1 MKHITSRDNALF
13 KELKQLATSSQARR
27 QAGRTLLD
35 GVHLCQAYWQSA
47 GAPLFCVVSDASIH
61 HAEVAPLLA
70 QCEAAQVACLCL
82 PDALYKALSQVE
94 NGINVLFIVATP
106 QPVLPAAIKESTV
119 VLDNLQD
126 PGNLGSILRS
136 AAAAGI
142 KNVVCSQGTVFAWS
156 PKVMRAGM
164 GAHFLLNIYEG
175 VDLPMLLKSA
185 RIPILATS
193 SHTKQSIYQADL
205 NREVIWLFGHE
216 GQGVATELMALATT
230 TVTIPQ
236 RAEIESLNVAASAA
250 ICFFEQVRQRT
261 DRH

>member
-1 MKHITSRDNALF
+1 MKHITSRDNAQF

-47 GAPLFCVVSDASIH
+47 GAPLFCVVSDSSTD

-70 QCEAAQVACLCL
+70 QCEAAQVVCLCL

-94 NGINVLFIVATP
+94 NGVNLLFIVATP
-106 QPVLPAAIKESTV
+106 QPKLPAVFHESTV

-126 PGNLGSILRS
+126 PGNMGSILRS

-164 GAHFLLNIYEG
+164 GAHFLLTIYEG
-175 VDLPMLLKSA
+175 VDLNALLQSA
-185 RIPILATS
+185 TIPILATS
-193 SHTKQSIYQADL
+193 SHATQSIYQADL
-205 NREVIWLFGHE
+205 TKEVIWLFGHE
-216 GQGVATELMALATT
+216 GQGVADELMALATS

-236 RAEIESLNVAASAA
+236 RGEIESLNVAASAA
-250 ICFFEQVRQRT
+250 ICFFEQRRQQMAK
-261 DRH
+261 

>member
-1 MKHITSRDNALF
+1 MKQITSRDNALF

-47 GAPLFCVVSDASIH
+47 GAPLFCVVSDTSIQH
-61 HAEVAPLLA
+61 GEVAPLLA
-70 QCEAAQVACLCL
+70 QCEAAQVSCLCL
-82 PDALYKALSQVE
+82 PDTLYKVLSQVE

-106 QPVLPAAIKESTV
+106 QPALPAEIKESTV
-119 VLDNLQD
+119 ILDNLQD

-142 KNVVCSQGTVFAWS
+142 KNVVCSPGTVFAWS

-175 VDLPMLLKSA
+175 VDLSALLKSV

-193 SHTKQSIYQADL
+193 SHTSRSIYQADL
-205 NREVIWLFGHE
+205 NQEVMWLFGHE
-216 GQGVATELMALATT
+216 GQGVADDLMALASA

-250 ICFFEQVRQRT
+250 ICFFEQVRQRA
-261 DRH
+261 HG

>member
-1 MKHITSRDNALF
+1 MKHITSRDNAQF

-47 GAPLFCVVSDASIH
+47 GAPLFCVVSDSSTD

-94 NGINVLFIVATP
+94 NGVNLLFIVATP
-106 QPVLPAAIKESTV
+106 QPKLPAVFHESTV

-126 PGNLGSILRS
+126 PGNMGSILRS

-164 GAHFLLNIYEG
+164 GAHFLLTIYEG
-175 VDLPMLLKSA
+175 VDLNALLQSA
-185 RIPILATS
+185 TIPILATS
-193 SHTKQSIYQADL
+193 SHATQSIYQADL
-205 NREVIWLFGHE
+205 TKEVIWLFGHE
-216 GQGVATELMALATT
+216 GQGVADELMALATS

-236 RAEIESLNVAASAA
+236 RGEIESLNVAASAA
-250 ICFFEQVRQRT
+250 ICFFEQRRQQMAK
-261 DRH
+261 